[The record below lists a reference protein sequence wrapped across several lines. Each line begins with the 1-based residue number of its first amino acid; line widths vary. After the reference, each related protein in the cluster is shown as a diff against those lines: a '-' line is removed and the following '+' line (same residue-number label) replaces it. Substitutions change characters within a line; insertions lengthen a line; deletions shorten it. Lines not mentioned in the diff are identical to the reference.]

1 MHYISTDTQNIYSNL
16 FVFFFIFDHHMH
28 AWKPLGGFYFNLK
41 VRSLIIF
48 KCPEKVCMS
57 IDEFG
62 GGGEGG
68 DIQGFPVIKVGFFH
82 GVIGSDPS
90 PACSCQNLFTISNV
104 VHCFSSPLYPV
115 LKDNQILVH
124 TCIVCNVSAYD
135 SDNPG
140 SLLHQTACNVIVLFN
155 QVKYDCLCRR
165 GLYCYKWNVT
175 CSKL

>member
-1 MHYISTDTQNIYSNL
+1 MS
-16 FVFFFIFDHHMH
+16 
-28 AWKPLGGFYFNLK
+28 LG
-41 VRSLIIF
+41 R
-48 KCPEKVCMS
+48 
-57 IDEFG
+57 
-62 GGGEGG
+62 GGGEEV
-68 DIQGFPVIKVGFFH
+68 DIQGFPVIKMGFFR

-90 PACSCQNLFTISNV
+90 PACSCQNLFTISNI

-155 QVKYDCLCRR
+155 QVKYDCRCRG